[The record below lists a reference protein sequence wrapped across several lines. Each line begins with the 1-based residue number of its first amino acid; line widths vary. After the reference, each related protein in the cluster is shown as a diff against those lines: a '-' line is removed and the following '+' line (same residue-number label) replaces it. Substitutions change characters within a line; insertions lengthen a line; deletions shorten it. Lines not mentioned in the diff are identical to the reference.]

1 MPAGNTQLVTT
12 LMKWQTSGL
21 SDREEQEFIS
31 LVKHLLSEEGVLDTE
46 EVMEMMVEPFLV
58 IEDCTNIKK
67 LILPL
72 EILKV
77 LCNAIYLHFRIRVRK
92 NPII

>member
-77 LCNAIYLHFRIRVRK
+77 LCNGIYLHFRIRVIK